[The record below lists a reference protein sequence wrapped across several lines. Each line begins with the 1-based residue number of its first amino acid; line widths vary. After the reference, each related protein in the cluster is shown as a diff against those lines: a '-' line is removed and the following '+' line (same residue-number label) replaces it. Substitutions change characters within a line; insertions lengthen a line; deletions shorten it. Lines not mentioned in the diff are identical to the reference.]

1 MLSASLHGIA
11 RQFWTFSLVGVV
23 GTATHYAIL
32 IVLAGALAVH
42 PVPASAGAFVCG
54 AIVNY
59 ALNYRITFSSAKDHS
74 KALPQFLAVAT
85 VGLGLNSVLMGWLTG
100 RAGLHWFMAQ
110 VVATIVVLCW
120 NFAANRLWTFSGD
133 SSDR

>member
-85 VGLGLNSVLMGWLTG
+85 VGLGLNSVLTGWLTG

-110 VVATIVVLCW
+110 VVATIVVPCW